1 MCLCAYWLEAA
12 VPRLRSPAVK
22 SNRMVLRARRGEVT
36 RTEKR
41 SALIARALMIIG
53 VLMAI
58 VGAIVLLN
66 ELVYVYSGG
75 HGLFW

>member
-1 MCLCAYWLEAA
+1 
-12 VPRLRSPAVK
+12 
-22 SNRMVLRARRGEVT
+22 MVLRARRGEVT